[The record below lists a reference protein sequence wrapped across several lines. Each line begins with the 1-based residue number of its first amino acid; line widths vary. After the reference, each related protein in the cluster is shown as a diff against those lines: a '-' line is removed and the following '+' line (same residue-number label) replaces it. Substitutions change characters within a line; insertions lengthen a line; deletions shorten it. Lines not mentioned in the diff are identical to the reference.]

1 MIIALVNEKGG
12 CGKTTLA
19 VHVACWLADQGLDV
33 AFVDADR
40 QQSARRWISK
50 AAPDMPLTCANSGE
64 EVVAA
69 IDEYKMKHAYVVCD
83 GPPRLDAPTLG
94 LMYMADL
101 IIIPVTPSTVDLRAT
116 LAAKQTIDRVGE
128 AQQRD
133 GIAAGRVMI
142 VMNRL
147 RARTELSRTVTDVL
161 REMDLPVADT
171 ALGLRDAYAKAATR
185 DTVVTRMKDKSA
197 QQAADEFNQLM
208 KEILD
213 EHCQRQAA

>member
-19 VHVACWLADQGLDV
+19 VHIACWLADQGNDV

-50 AAPDMPLTCANSGE
+50 AAPAIPLTCVSKGD

-69 IDEYKMKHAYVVCD
+69 IDAYKEKHTYVVCD

-101 IIIPVTPSTVDLRAT
+101 IVIPVTPSTVDLRAT
-116 LAAKQTIDRVGE
+116 LAAKQTVDRVAD
-128 AQQRD
+128 AQRRD
-133 GIAAGRVMI
+133 GVPVGRVML

-161 REMDLPVADT
+161 REMDMPVATT
-171 ALGLRDAYAKAATR
+171 ALGLRDVYAKAATR
-185 DTVVTRMKDKSA
+185 DTVVTRMKEKA
-197 QQAADEFNQLM
+197 ALQAASEFNQLM
-208 KEILD
+208 KEILH
-213 EHCQRQAA
+213 EQHKREAA